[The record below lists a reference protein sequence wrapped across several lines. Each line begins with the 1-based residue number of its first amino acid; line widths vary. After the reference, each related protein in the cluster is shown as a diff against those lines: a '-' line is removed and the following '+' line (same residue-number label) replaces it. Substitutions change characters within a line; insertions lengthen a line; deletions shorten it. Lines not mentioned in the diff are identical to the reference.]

1 MALLHAMLMLPV
13 EHHRRCLWLPTL
25 LSVLLSAD
33 FFWTTLRG
41 RLDLFLIRSSQPY
54 GRPGQPQ
61 ATARAGCAF
70 PAKIVLR
77 MFRISR
83 HCPDLLQLAV
93 ADSGHED

>member
-41 RLDLFLIRSSQPY
+41 RLDLFLIRLSQLTSL
-54 GRPGQPQ
+54 
-61 ATARAGCAF
+61 TASMQYDGVGAGNTVTAVDLVSCAW
-70 PAKIVLR
+70 
-77 MFRISR
+77 
-83 HCPDLLQLAV
+83 
-93 ADSGHED
+93 